1 MLPWYHFALA
11 ASCPVHETSL
21 MLAAELCPL
30 QTHRLTG
37 LTGTLLGLHCL
48 EGLDRQENAMQW
60 AW

>member
-11 ASCPVHETSL
+11 ASSPVHETSL

-30 QTHRLTG
+30 QTHRPTCLTG
-37 LTGTLLGLHCL
+37 SSPLVWEDWTDM
-48 EGLDRQENAMQW
+48 EKAMQW